1 VAVEWHNGSC
11 CVAFKTKRISKVMFP
26 APWQRQEQHRREIS
40 SATSTEQLE
49 RSLQQEND
57 NEDSLSLRRSQ
68 SAATGLQDGVHVRLK
83 LNKVSRIWGHAG
95 GTVASFTTE
104 PDSVEK
110 PKRKHRF
117 DDESVSNIS
126 HSLYS
131 SSHVSIDSSVPNW
144 TRHALSSALQQTQT
158 DLQLHYRRKHP
169 SSKTKARRRS
179 ADDGSSGK
187 AAHLRQ
193 LAAIHEQS
201 RLKAGIR
208 ATVSTA
214 STAAA
219 LTRRSSSST
228 SKHYTEVSGTVLL
241 L

>member
-1 VAVEWHNGSC
+1 
-11 CVAFKTKRISKVMFP
+11 MFP
-26 APWQRQEQHRREIS
+26 APWQRQQHCREIS
-40 SATSTEQLE
+40 SAISTERLE
-49 RSLQQEND
+49 RSLQQES
-57 NEDSLSLRRSQ
+57 EDEDYLNLRRSQ
-68 SAATGLQDGVHVRLK
+68 SAAAGLQDAVHVRLK

-104 PDSVEK
+104 PDSAEK

-117 DDESVSNIS
+117 DDESVSNLS
-126 HSLYS
+126 HSVFS
-131 SSHVSIDSSVPNW
+131 SSHVSIDSSVPDW

-158 DLQLHYRRKHP
+158 DLEQKYRRKHA

-179 ADDGSSGK
+179 ADDGGNSK

-193 LAAIHEQS
+193 LAAIHPQS

-208 ATVSTA
+208 ATVSNA

-219 LTRRSSSST
+219 AAAAAASRQYSSST
-228 SKHYTEVSGTVLL
+228 KHYTEVSKVALSL
-241 L
+241 